1 MLLGLAAIAAVM
13 FVLQSLCLK
22 RLPDPQNNRA
32 SFGLIAAY
40 CSLIAAGLW
49 VWSLFT
55 AEMAVSTMT
64 WLWGALYGVVFT
76 STMFC
81 YTRAMNTGP
90 LSYSSFYFSASL
102 MVPVLAS
109 MTLWQEKAGIMR
121 WIGLILFLLSFYFIQ
136 IYGRH
141 RGKAGKIDKRWLAY
155 CLLAFLF
162 NGLIP
167 VVAKTHQSL
176 MGGREAA
183 ELTLVGFAVAALCS
197 LLGWLVCGGYGEIRK
212 SIKSS
217 KTGPAHWHWPWGWR
231 WRLGWPWRSMLLI
244 IGVALST
251 GLGNALMNDL
261 SGKLP
266 GAYLYPLVNGSM
278 IILLTFVSAV
288 IFKERLT
295 RGGAAGIVTGILAII
310 AVNL

>member
-1 MLLGLAAIAAVM
+1 MLLAAIAAIL

-22 RLPDPQNNRA
+22 RLPDPQSNRA
-32 SFGLIAAY
+32 LFGLIAAY
-40 CSLIAAGLW
+40 CSLIAIGLW

-55 AEMAVSTMT
+55 AEMAISTMT
-64 WLWGALYGVVFT
+64 WLLGSLYGVVFT

-109 MTLWQEKAGIMR
+109 MTLWQEKAGATR
-121 WIGLILFLLSFYFIQ
+121 WIGLILFILSFYFIQ
-136 IYGRH
+136 IYGKDQKNT
-141 RGKAGKIDKRWLAY
+141 GKTEKRWLVY

-176 MGGREAA
+176 MDGHEAA

-197 LLGWLVCGGYGEIRK
+197 LLGWTLYGGGYSRIRNSAESCK
-212 SIKSS
+212 KN
-217 KTGPAHWHWPWGWR
+217 PVH
-231 WRLGWPWRSMLLI
+231 WRSMLLI

-278 IILLTFVSAV
+278 IVLLTFLSA
-288 IFKERLT
+288 IFFKEKLT
-295 RGGAAGIVTGILAII
+295 RGGAIGIVTGILAII
-310 AVNL
+310 AVNI

>member
-1 MLLGLAAIAAVM
+1 MLLVLAAVAAVM

-22 RLPDPQNNRA
+22 KLPDPQNNRA

-40 CSLIAAGLW
+40 SSLIAAGLA

-55 AEMAVSTMT
+55 KELDVSLMT
-64 WLWGALYGVVFT
+64 WLLGSLYGVVFT
-76 STMFC
+76 LTMFC

-109 MTLWQEKAGIMR
+109 MTLWQEKAGVTK

-136 IYGRH
+136 LYGKH
-141 RGKAGKIDKRWLAY
+141 QENTGKTDKRWLIY

-197 LLGWLVCGGYGEIRK
+197 LLGWMVCGGYSRTGK
-212 SIKSS
+212 SAELYK
-217 KTGPAHWHWPWGWR
+217 KNPVH
-231 WRLGWPWRSMLLI
+231 WRSMLLI

-278 IILLTFVSAV
+278 IVLLTFLSA
-288 IFKERLT
+288 IFFKERLT
-295 RGGAAGIVTGILAII
+295 RGGAIGIVTGILAII
-310 AVNL
+310 AVNI

>member
-1 MLLGLAAIAAVM
+1 MLFAAIAAAVM

-40 CSLIAAGLW
+40 CSLIAIGLW

-55 AEMAVSTMT
+55 AEMTASTMT
-64 WLWGALYGVVFT
+64 WLLGSLYGVVFT

-109 MTLWQEKAGIMR
+109 MTIWQEKAGIMR

-136 IYGRH
+136 IYGKH
-141 RGKAGKIDKRWLAY
+141 RENAGKTDKRWLAY

-167 VVAKTHQSL
+167 VVAKTHQLL

-183 ELTLVGFAVAALCS
+183 ELTLVGFTVAALCS
-197 LLGWLVCGGYGEIRK
+197 LLGWLVCGGYSGIRSLGE
-212 SIKSS
+212 SS
-217 KTGPAHWHWPWGWR
+217 RIIPVHWQ
-231 WRLGWPWRSMLLI
+231 STLLI
-244 IGVALST
+244 IGVALTT
-251 GLGNALMNDL
+251 GIGNALMNVL
-261 SGKLP
+261 SGRLP

-278 IILLTFVSAV
+278 IILLTFASAYF
-288 IFKERLT
+288 FKEKVT
-295 RGGAAGIVTGILAII
+295 RGGAAGIATGILAII
-310 AVNL
+310 AVNI